1 MIASRD
7 IVYNYV
13 TRRMHEVLGIHVL
26 VMFFRKS
33 LMMELPLSSAVIC
46 TFYFVYTDLI
56 DDVTNGKINR

>member
-1 MIASRD
+1 VIASRD

-13 TRRMHEVLGIHVL
+13 TRRMHEVLGIL